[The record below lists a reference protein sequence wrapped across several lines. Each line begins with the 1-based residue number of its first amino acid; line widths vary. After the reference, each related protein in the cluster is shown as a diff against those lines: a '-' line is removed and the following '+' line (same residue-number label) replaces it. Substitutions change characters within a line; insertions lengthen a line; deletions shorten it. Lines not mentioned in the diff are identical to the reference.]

1 MMNQSAQDSGLGQ
14 GVLSFNHSDRSDPL
28 RVSVRHAVRYYLHHI
43 GDHPAGD
50 LYALFMREIERPL
63 IEEVLEFTLGNQ
75 SKASMLLV
83 LSRTT
88 LRKKLALY
96 HLDLEVAA
104 EEDR

>member
-1 MMNQSAQDSGLGQ
+1 MMNQSAQDSGLNQ
-14 GVLSFNHSDRSDPL
+14 VALSFNHPDRSDPL
-28 RVSVRHAVRYYLHHI
+28 SVCVRHAVRYYLHHI

-75 SKASMLLV
+75 SKASMLLG

-96 HLDLEVAA
+96 HLDLEV
-104 EEDR
+104 EGGEDR